1 MYVCKIVCLYC
12 CLLICVFELC
22 FTYVVIYT
30 FYAYTSME
38 GEREREGHIAP
49 SMRKSANLTSSFT
62 TIIYNRCTCPFLKTD
77 CGTS

>member
-1 MYVCKIVCLYC
+1 MFV
-12 CLLICVFELC
+12 LLFVNLC
-22 FTYVVIYT
+22 FRVVFHLCCYLYVLCIYI
-30 FYAYTSME
+30 Y
-38 GEREREGHIAP
+38 GGREREREGHIAP